1 MYRYTHTHVILP
13 LIIRVY
19 AAVDAKRGIRTR
31 VQFRIQSGIT
41 GDSEQVQGLGID
53 PYPVDMQVFNPI
65 GHDIVADR
73 QVPQPEKGTALHG
86 IGIKD
91 SRVAEVGA
99 LFQQRRL
106 RSGIGDNGR

>member
-1 MYRYTHTHVILP
+1 MYSHTYTHVILP

-19 AAVDAKRGIRTR
+19 AAVDAKRRVRTR
-31 VQFRIQSGIT
+31 IQFRIQSGIS
-41 GDSEQVQGLGID
+41 GDGEQVQRLGIN

-106 RSGIGDNGR
+106 RAGIGDMGR